1 MISMTNRDLLA
12 MGFNNLKRRK
22 MRTFLTVL
30 GVIIGA
36 ASIIVMLSL
45 GIGMNRNFMKNI
57 EQMGSLN
64 VIDVSPEY
72 NFENGTSTK
81 EATLDDIAVAKFKAL
96 ENVDAVMPML
106 NKHTRIQAGRLEGY
120 VNIFGID
127 LEAME
132 AFDFK
137 VSEGSLP
144 TAFGKNE
151 IVFGANVSNQFFDP
165 KSRNRYNS
173 NQEVNLLET
182 PLKLIPETMDPNGQ
196 RPRGINITPVG
207 ILEVSQGEKDW
218 SAYMDINDLE
228 KIYED
233 IERRTDNRDRR
244 REEEDKYQN
253 VKVKV
258 ENIDKVSEVSET
270 INNMGFR
277 AWSLND
283 MLEGMKSTY
292 AGIQAV
298 LGGIGGVSLFVAA
311 IGITNTMVMSI
322 YERTKEIGIMK
333 VIGAELKDIK
343 RLFLFE
349 AAMIGFIGGIIGLL
363 LSFGLSNLINQVAG
377 SMMGGGMGMPVQEI
391 SYIPIW
397 LYLAG
402 LGFSTFVGIVA
413 GYYPAVK
420 AMRLSVLDA
429 IRTE

>member
-1 MISMTNRDLLA
+1 MTNRDLLA

-45 GIGMNRNFMKNI
+45 GIGMNRNFMQNI
-57 EQMGSLN
+57 ERMGSLN

-81 EATLDDIAVAKFKAL
+81 EATLDDIAVAKFEAL

-106 NKHTRIQAGRLEGY
+106 NKHTRIKAGRLEGY

-144 TAFGKNE
+144 TEFGKNE
-151 IVFGANVSNQFFDP
+151 IVFGSNVSNQFHDP
-165 KSRNRYNS
+165 KSRSRYGN
-173 NQEVNLLET
+173 NQQVNLLET
-182 PLKLIPETMDPNGQ
+182 PLKLIPQTMEVNGQ

-233 IERRTDNRDRR
+233 IERRTENRDRR
-244 REEEDKYQN
+244 NEEEDKYQN

-258 ENIDKVSEVSET
+258 EDIEKVSEV
-270 INNMGFR
+270 
-277 AWSLND
+277 
-283 MLEGMKSTY
+283 
-292 AGIQAV
+292 
-298 LGGIGGVSLFVAA
+298 
-311 IGITNTMVMSI
+311 
-322 YERTKEIGIMK
+322 
-333 VIGAELKDIK
+333 
-343 RLFLFE
+343 
-349 AAMIGFIGGIIGLL
+349 
-363 LSFGLSNLINQVAG
+363 
-377 SMMGGGMGMPVQEI
+377 
-391 SYIPIW
+391 
-397 LYLAG
+397 
-402 LGFSTFVGIVA
+402 
-413 GYYPAVK
+413 
-420 AMRLSVLDA
+420 
-429 IRTE
+429 

>member
-1 MISMTNRDLLA
+1 MISMTNRDLLS

-36 ASIIVMLSL
+36 SSIIVMLSL
-45 GIGMNRNFMKNI
+45 GIGMNRNFMENI
-57 EQMGSLN
+57 ERMGSLN

-72 NFENGTSTK
+72 NYENGASTSK
-81 EATLDDIAVAKFKAL
+81 ATLDDAAVAKFKVL

-106 NKHTRIQAGRLEGY
+106 NKNAILKAGRLEGY

-127 LEAME
+127 LESME
-132 AFDFK
+132 AFDFN

-151 IVFGANVSNQFFDP
+151 IVFGSNVSNQFYDP
-165 KSRNRYNS
+165 KSRSRYGS
-173 NQEVNLLET
+173 NVTINLLET
-182 PLKLIPETMDPNGQ
+182 PLKLVPQVMDPNGQ
-196 RPRGINITPVG
+196 LQRGINVNAVG

-233 IERRTDNRDRR
+233 IERRSENRNRR
-244 REEEDKYQN
+244 NENEDKYQN

-258 ENIDKVSEVSET
+258 EEIDKVSEVTEV

-349 AAMIGFIGGIIGLL
+349 AAMIGFIGGVIGLI
-363 LSFGLSNLINQVAG
+363 LSFGLSKLINQVAG
-377 SMMGGGMGMPVQEI
+377 SLMGGGMGLPIQEI
-391 SYIPIW
+391 SYIPLW
-397 LYLAG
+397 LYLSA
-402 LGFSTFVGIVA
+402 LAFSTMVGIIA

-420 AMRLSVLDA
+420 AMKLSVLDA